1 MDSSLPG
8 SSVHEIFQVRI
19 LQWVAISYSRAPLQP
34 SDRTGVSSFS
44 CIGRQIL
51 YHWHH
56 SWSRAP
62 FISFLLLGFTRDL
75 LWTKA
80 VVPTADPRW
89 RLQCRLSTL
98 CILSKHLPCLTFLWS
113 KNIYVFMFSSSL
125 SSSTRNCAP
134 FLTEWFLCLV
144 QSQVL
149 LPTFTSHSGCP
160 FEKFC
165 GMRGSALHQCLV
177 LTLSSVFVR
186 FSHIYTPRLSVE
198 SSRFSPP
205 RDTNIKVS
213 SLSKSCFS

>member
-1 MDSSLPG
+1 MQCAQSAQSCLTLCPPG

-19 LQWVAISYSRAPLQP
+19 LQWVAISYSKAPLQL
-34 SDRTGVSSFS
+34 SDRTGVSSNS

-62 FISFLLLGFTRDL
+62 FILFLLLGFTQDL

-80 VVPTADPRW
+80 GVPTVDPRW
-89 RLQCRLSTL
+89 RLQCRLRTM
-98 CILSKHLPCLTFLWS
+98 CILSTKHFLCLTFLWS
-113 KNIYVFMFSSSL
+113 KNIYIFMFSFSL

-149 LPTFTSHSGCP
+149 LSTFTSNSGCP

-165 GMRGSALHQCLV
+165 GMFRSAPHQCLV
-177 LTLSSVFVR
+177 LTLSSVFGH
-186 FSHIYTPRLSVE
+186 FSHIYPAHLSVE
-198 SSRFSPP
+198 SSRFF
-205 RDTNIKVS
+205 
-213 SLSKSCFS
+213 SLLWR